1 MNKVKLRL
9 FVNGETA
16 TSQAAIRSLKSFIE
30 KDEQRRYTLEI
41 IDVLEQPHAA
51 EDQTVLATPTLIK
64 ELPPPIRRIIGDL
77 SEREKVLVGLDL
89 SNYPDS

>member
-30 KDEQRRYTLEI
+30 NDEQRRYTLEI
-41 IDVLEQPHAA
+41 IDVLEQPQAA
-51 EDQTVLATPTLIK
+51 EDQKVLATPTLIK

-77 SEREKVLVGLDL
+77 TEREKVLVGLDL
-89 SNYPDS
+89 SSYPNS